1 MGRISV
7 NKIRNIGI
15 MAHID
20 AGKTTTTERIL
31 YYTGVTYKMGEV
43 HEGTAEMDWMDQE
56 QERGI
61 TITSAATTCVWDN
74 HRINIIDTPGH
85 VDFTAEVERS
95 LRVLDGAVVV
105 FCAVGGVEPQSEKVW
120 HQADK
125 YNIPKIAYINKMD
138 RVGSDYSD
146 VVLEIEDKFGA
157 DPLLLQLPIGTESEF
172 KGVIDLISMK
182 AHIFSDDFT
191 EVEFKTIEIPEEY
204 EKISASYRESLL
216 EKLAEHDLELMEL
229 FLEKKDI
236 PKNLIKRVIRKLTLS
251 LEGVP
256 VVMGASFKNKGVQKL
271 LDAIVDFL
279 PSPEDKGSIKGVL
292 PKTGK
297 SVERKL
303 SDSEPFSALVFKIM
317 TDKHAGQLV
326 YFRVYSGVLKTG
338 STVFNPTKKEK
349 VRINR
354 LLKVHANKMEEIKE
368 VFAGDIAVT
377 VGLPKVSTGDTLCDE
392 RNHIVLDTISF
403 PEPVVSVTIEP
414 KLTSAHNKLE
424 EILKKLSNEDPT
436 FRVNI
441 DPNTGQTLISGMGE
455 LHMEVLRE
463 RIKREF
469 GVLTKIGKPRVAY
482 RETIR
487 VQSVGEEKYEKQAGG
502 KSQYGHVVLKLEP
515 FSGESVYK
523 FNIKIKPDVIPDEFY
538 KSIETGVK
546 EAMELGTLAGFP
558 IINVNITLVDGSYDS
573 EDSSELAFKV
583 AASKA
588 FYKAFK
594 NGKPILLEPV
604 MKVELTVQDEYLG
617 EVINDFNAR
626 EGKVIGMELKNGVHN
641 VDGVAPLSSM
651 FGYATVLRTIS
662 QGRANFSMEFYKH
675 EQLTD
680 KKMESIFKNQLGI
693 YSYN

>member
-1 MGRISV
+1 MGKISV
-7 NKIRNIGI
+7 DKIRNIGI

-61 TITSAATTCVWDN
+61 TITSATTTCVWN
-74 HRINIIDTPGH
+74 NYRINIIDTPGH

-138 RVGSDYSD
+138 RTGSDYSD

-172 KGVIDLISMK
+172 KGVIDLISME

-191 EVEFKTIEIPEEY
+191 EVEFKTIEIPEKY

-236 PKNLIKRVIRKLTLS
+236 PRNLIKRVIRKLTLS

-279 PSPEDKGSIKGVL
+279 PSPEDKGSIKGII

-297 SVERKL
+297 LVERKL

-338 STVFNPTKKEK
+338 STVFVPTKTEK

-377 VGLPKVSTGDTLCDE
+377 NGLPGVSTGDTLCDV
-392 RNHIVLDTISF
+392 RNHIILDTISF

-414 KLTSAHNKLE
+414 KLTSTHKKLE
-424 EILKKLSNEDPT
+424 EILEKLSNEDPT
-436 FRVNI
+436 FKVDV
-441 DPNTGQTLISGMGE
+441 DPNSGQTLISGMGE

-487 VQSVGEEKYEKQAGG
+487 IQSIGEEKYVKQTGG
-502 KSQYGHVVLKLEP
+502 KSQFGHVVLKLEP
-515 FSGESVYK
+515 LAGESTYK
-523 FNIKIKPDVIPDEFY
+523 FNIKIKSEIIPDEFY

-588 FYKAFK
+588 FYKAFR
-594 NGKPILLEPV
+594 NAKPILLEPV

-626 EGKVIGMELKNGVHN
+626 EGRVIGMELKNGVHN

-651 FGYATVLRTIS
+651 FGYATALRTIS
-662 QGRANFSMEFYKH
+662 QGRADFSMEFYKH

-680 KKMESIFKNQLGI
+680 KKMESVFKNQLGI